1 MQFDG
6 TRDSIEG
13 AMNQVQIDSPFFL
26 LSECGKIG
34 MSLRNLERNR
44 EEEGWKT
51 KIRINMKRYVMSAED
66 QRV

>member
-26 LSECGKIG
+26 LSGCGNIG
-34 MSLRNLERNR
+34 ISLRNLEKNR